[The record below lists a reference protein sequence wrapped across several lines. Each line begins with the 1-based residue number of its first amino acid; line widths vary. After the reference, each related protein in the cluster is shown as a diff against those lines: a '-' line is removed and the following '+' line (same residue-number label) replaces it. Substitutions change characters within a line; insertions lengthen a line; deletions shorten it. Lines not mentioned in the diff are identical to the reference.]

1 VLQSRNKLIA
11 SHINN
16 AKIISFQ
23 TLLCS
28 LLSLTP
34 GEGKVTIPFMSLGL
48 GYTEIAIEEGWNM
61 LDELKVPDFSDWN
74 RFKVFAGLSKVGGIG
89 RYRLGVCDNSIWERF
104 RFLRGFNNALTDLIN
119 HPQETK
125 RLLEILTDVHI
136 TIAEQYKKAGADGIM
151 LVDDW
156 GTQDNSFISPG
167 HFEEFFLGPYSKVA
181 KRCHELGR
189 S

>member
-1 VLQSRNKLIA
+1 
-11 SHINN
+11 
-16 AKIISFQ
+16 
-23 TLLCS
+23 
-28 LLSLTP
+28 
-34 GEGKVTIPFMSLGL
+34 
-48 GYTEIAIEEGWNM
+48 M